1 VNKILFGDGLDTY
14 DRVYEPKREI
24 FEDKESGI
32 KGTYYVL
39 DDENLGKVCAL
50 KYTEPHFYYGTKT
63 ERSDETLIYLDE
75 NGVYY
80 YEIDNYNTEDK
91 DSTVQKTPFKDK
103 DGNEYYFYTY
113 EDETYTTVY
122 EYKRPVIKYLTATDK
137 KDCEPVYTDEA
148 QGLYYYYIEYTEP
161 KVEFY
166 YTSVDPT
173 NYKYVKDNAEC
184 TSITEIKKMAEKV
197 YSKSYLRS
205 LYEPLFD
212 GFEAVPPVYME
223 NGTSGRLMQY
233 ENYES
238 LFSENCVYMFETAEI
253 DTWQSNSSLVRINI
267 KAYLPSE
274 PSKKYDVVI
283 DLALEDGKWYLESP
297 TYLVG
302 NIED

>member
-1 VNKILFGDGLDTY
+1 MKRSSLLRIIILIVAITLLVGSIFVIRACNAPPEYSEIEARFKELIKNSQNVNKILFGDGLDTY
-14 DRVYEPKREI
+14 DRVYEPTIKV
-24 FEDKESGI
+24 FKDKNADAS
-32 KGTYYVL
+32 Y
-39 DDENLGKVCAL
+39 
-50 KYTEPHFYYGTKT
+50 
-63 ERSDETLIYLDE
+63 
-75 NGVYY
+75 YY
-80 YEIDNYNTEDK
+80 YEI
-91 DSTVQKTPFKDK
+91 
-103 DGNEYYFYTY
+103 
-113 EDETYTTVY
+113 EDEKLGTLYAYKGKVGEAPSKTV
-122 EYKRPVIKYLTATDK
+122 KYLTATDK
-137 KDCEPVYTDEA
+137 KDGEPVYTDEA